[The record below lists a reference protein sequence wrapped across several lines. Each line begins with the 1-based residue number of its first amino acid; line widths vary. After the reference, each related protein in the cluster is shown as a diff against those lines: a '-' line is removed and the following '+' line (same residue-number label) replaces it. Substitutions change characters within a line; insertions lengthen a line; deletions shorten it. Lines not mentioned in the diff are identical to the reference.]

1 MQEPSHNISSERATD
16 LLTEGKPLS
25 DLFIEGE
32 VKIEISDVWDKDV
45 VIENCIIENFF
56 GSVTQFKKPVK
67 FQNSKF
73 LNCQFV
79 FTYFLGGLIIENC
92 TFENYLDFQAGGHNQ
107 LGSSVIIKNNE
118 FQDFVNFF
126 DCWYEGPVIITDNNF
141 QKGTNL
147 MSKEQLLTFD
157 VPPQVSN
164 NQGSLNIESEF
175 AIKE

>member
-1 MQEPSHNISSERATD
+1 MKEPSHNISSERATD
-16 LLTEGKPLS
+16 LLNEGKPLT
-25 DLFIEGE
+25 DLYVEGE
-32 VKIEISDVWDKDV
+32 IKIETSDVWDKDV
-45 VIENCIIENFF
+45 VIENCIIESFS

-67 FQNSKF
+67 LLNSRFK
-73 LNCQFV
+73 NCQFV

-92 TFENYLDFQAGGHNQ
+92 TFENYSDFQAGGHNQ
-107 LGSSVIIKNNE
+107 SGSSIIIKNSE

-126 DCWYEGPVIITDNNF
+126 DSWYEGPVIITDNNF

-157 VPPQVSN
+157 VPPQISN
-164 NQGSLNIESEF
+164 NQGNLNIESEF